1 MPAAD
6 GAAVGPRGRNSIGQA
21 DRVAIH
27 VGEVVDA
34 DLRIE
39 NTTEINIDCLIML
52 ISPRPTTKVGCEN
65 HGTLYANTHLIG

>member
-34 DLRIE
+34 DLRSE
-39 NTTEINIDCLIML
+39 KQLKL
-52 ISPRPTTKVGCEN
+52 
-65 HGTLYANTHLIG
+65 TLTV